1 MFNRSTHDVV
11 LLQSSLNYGQEIQI
25 PPTHHHRHG
34 PPHHPSKTAS
44 SIRRC
49 RIPRSDNQ
57 NRVEQAQQVERRHSG
72 NEKNRQWHPRK
83 IGHDA
88 RRHTYM
94 PRAGLCKWHDRNT
107 RTDAI
112 RTNPPGTIRRRLPLA
127 HCHRYRRNRQ
137 HQAIFLYF
145 AVLPPAHQ
153 RLFHHARTQRVRRR
167 DTTIRVHNPRP

>member
-49 RIPRSDNQ
+49 RIPRSDNR
-57 NRVEQAQQVERRHSG
+57 NRVEQARQVERRPSG

-88 RRHTYM
+88 RRHTYT
-94 PRAGLCKWHDRNT
+94 PRARLCKWHNRDT
-107 RTDAI
+107 RTLAI
-112 RTNPPGTIRRRLPLA
+112 RVHPCETIQCRLLLA
-127 HCHRYRRNRQ
+127 HYRRHGWDRQ
-137 HQAIFLYF
+137 HQTIFPYLTVIPF
-145 AVLPPAHQ
+145 AHQ
-153 RLFHHARTQRVRRR
+153 HLLHHARTR
-167 DTTIRVHNPRP
+167 